1 MEFRTE
7 WHPVAAE
14 SPQFIEH
21 SDGIFCIGSCFA
33 DNVASRL
40 AEDLF
45 NVSANPFGPMFN
57 PVSICQTLDRL
68 IEGNAFTVDELFEHQ
83 GLWRSLDTG
92 TLYARGSREETCTLL
107 NSILEH
113 ASQSLCE
120 ARVLIITL
128 GTAWVF
134 THCESARVVANCHKL
149 PAADFVRSRLGVG
162 EVVDAIS
169 AIVEKLYARGMF
181 PRIVLTVSPVRHAA
195 DGLHGNNLSKSTLLL
210 AADGIVDRYP
220 EIHYFPSYELIM
232 DDLRDY
238 RFYDAD
244 MRHPSPQAVDYVYSR
259 FCETCLTEAA
269 RIAAAECRR
278 LSRRLRHTINPN
290 THEDIAGKF
299 RADTGNILSQ
309 LLVKYPYINT
319 NNISKS

>member
-7 WHPVAAE
+7 WHPSAAE

-40 AEDLF
+40 SEDLF

-57 PVSICQTLDRL
+57 PVSICRTLERL
-68 IEGNAFTVDELFEHQ
+68 IEGNAFTADELFEHQ
-83 GLWRSLDTG
+83 GLWRSLDAG
-92 TLYARGSREETCTLL
+92 TLYARGSREETCHLL
-107 NSILEH
+107 NGILEH
-113 ASQSLCE
+113 ASQSLHE
-120 ARVLIITL
+120 AKVLIITL

-134 THCESARVVANCHKL
+134 THRGSARVVANCHKL
-149 PAADFVRSRLGVG
+149 PATDFVRSRLDVG
-162 EVVDAIS
+162 EVADAIS
-169 AIVEKLYARGMF
+169 PIAETLYAAGLF

-210 AADGIVDRYP
+210 ATDEVVERYP

-244 MRHPSPQAVDYVYSR
+244 MRHPSQQAVDYVYSR
-259 FCETCLTEAA
+259 FCETCLTGAA
-269 RIAAAECRR
+269 RTAAAECRQ

-290 THEDIAGKF
+290 TPDDIAGKF
-299 RADTGNILSQ
+299 RADTDDLLSR